1 MMDSEDGQQFI
12 KHLAHF
18 VRTHEKA
25 LANALQLQRRNP
37 RRRDSAPAITGTGS
51 HPSSPLN
58 STSSSGS
65 ALAAAFSLPSL
76 SFSSQY
82 IKPQKLSLT
91 PHHLY
96 YLLTRFEELNIPV
109 GSMGV
114 RLENIHAES
123 SPANYVS
130 FLRDSS
136 AQSKRRNRSSDS
148 LSIHSV
154 SSVKSVMT
162 GMSSLWSSLGLG
174 TSAELKSARAKAA
187 LEADLKYLYS
197 AFTKIPCLRLAPD
210 MNSRLIEGFEEFPFD
225 TAVPLLAFKNVSA
238 LEICDIDIRQFFGWD
253 QLAERVRSLTV
264 KRGGI
269 EDPAELIIAIV
280 LDDMDKR
287 RSRSAKSQSSPI
299 MSYPV
304 PVVPTEVQSSSAP
317 PSAPPSPTSHPVQI
331 GGSAPTGHYHAMS
344 RDPSNA
350 SRNSSKTRPRS
361 SSPTRPTSSRNSSA
375 AGAHHHSH
383 RMRRSESGSSH
394 SSSTSTVLPGSP
406 RGTSPPTVT
415 PGSPRGTPGSPRGTS
430 PAKEDPMAR
439 KWRFLRHLSLA
450 DNSLTSISSFSLI
463 PLANSLSSLDLSSNL
478 FTSIPETLST
488 LSNLRALNLSNNMID
503 SLHSLT
509 RNPLPAITA
518 LNLRG
523 NRLASI
529 AGIERLLSLERLDL
543 RENRLADPTELARL
557 TGVPNMA
564 EIWVAANPFTKTHPS
579 YRLMIFNLFRS
590 TPGYT
595 DDITLDSQGP
605 GMVEKRSL
613 VERAAELPS
622 VPVVRMSQPQSVA
635 VNTVAAI
642 DPKKKE
648 KQESE
653 KSIKMV
659 TSTSDVARA
668 KKKPGRRRV
677 VELGREDSS
686 LSIGEHRLTKS
697 PQTPPIHS
705 SITSKVSTAP
715 KDIPHHPD
723 ESSSGA
729 ESSPQQH
736 ASSSPRENIDWE
748 MRGDEYRRKVEALKM
763 DVGSGWLSVLSEEGM
778 SLAASRKSVPGATNT
793 SPAAQWKRT
802 G

>member
-1 MMDSEDGQQFI
+1 MDSEDGQQFI

-58 STSSSGS
+58 STSSSSGS

-162 GMSSLWSSLGLG
+162 GMTSLWSSFGLG

-187 LEADLKYLYS
+187 LDADLKYLYS

-210 MNSRLIEGFEEFPFD
+210 RKSRLIDGFEEFPFD

-304 PVVPTEVQSSSAP
+304 SVVPAEVQSSSAP
-317 PSAPPSPTSHPVQI
+317 PSPTSRPVQI

-344 RDPSNA
+344 RDPSNT
-350 SRNSSKTRPRS
+350 SRDSSKTRPRS
-361 SSPTRPTSSRNSSA
+361 SSPSRPTSSRNSSA
-375 AGAHHHSH
+375 AGTHHRSH

-406 RGTSPPTVT
+406 RGTSPPT
-415 PGSPRGTPGSPRGTS
+415 
-430 PAKEDPMAR
+430 

-450 DNSLTSISSFSLI
+450 DNSLTSISSFALI

-543 RENRLADPTELARL
+543 RENKLADPTELARL

-622 VPVVRMSQPQSVA
+622 VPVVRMPQPQSVV

-642 DPKKKE
+642 DPKKE

-697 PQTPPIHS
+697 PQPPPVHS
-705 SITSKVSTAP
+705 SISSNVSTAP

-778 SLAASRKSVPGATNT
+778 SLAASRKSTPGATNT
-793 SPAAQWKRT
+793 SPAAQWKRP

>member
-1 MMDSEDGQQFI
+1 MDSEDGQQFI

-25 LANALQLQRRNP
+25 LANALQLQRRQP
-37 RRRDSAPAITGTGS
+37 RRRDSAPAVSGS
-51 HPSSPLN
+51 GGVPSSPLHPPASSAG
-58 STSSSGS
+58 STSST
-65 ALAAAFSLPSL
+65 LAAAFSLPSL
-76 SFSSQY
+76 SFTSQH
-82 IKPQKLSLT
+82 IKPAKLSLT

-109 GSMGV
+109 GPMGV

-136 AQSKRRNRSSDS
+136 AQSRRRNRSSDS

-154 SSVKSVMT
+154 SSVKSVMS
-162 GMSSLWSSLGLG
+162 GMSSLWSSFGLG
-174 TSAELKSARAKAA
+174 ASAEMKSAKAKAA
-187 LEADLKYLYS
+187 LDADLKYLYS

-210 MNSRLIEGFEEFPFD
+210 RKSRLIEGFEEFPFD

-280 LDDMDKR
+280 LDDMDR
-287 RSRSAKSQSSPI
+287 RRRRSAKSQSSPI
-299 MSYPV
+299 ISYPV
-304 PVVPTEVQSSSAP
+304 STPGILTDAQSST
-317 PSAPPSPTSHPVQI
+317 PPSPTSQTVQI
-331 GGSAPTGHYHAMS
+331 GGSAPSGHYHAMS
-344 RDPSNA
+344 RGPSDS
-350 SRNSSKTRPRS
+350 SRSSSKTRPRS
-361 SSPTRPTSSRNSSA
+361 SSPTRPASSRNSSTTNT
-375 AGAHHHSH
+375 HHRSH
-383 RMRRSESGSSH
+383 RMRRSGSGSSH
-394 SSSTSTVLPGSP
+394 SSSTSTVLPGSSHGP
-406 RGTSPPTVT
+406 NLTANLPTT
-415 PGSPRGTPGSPRGTS
+415 
-430 PAKEDPMAR
+430 

-450 DNSLTSISSFSLI
+450 DNSLTSISSAALV

-478 FTSIPETLST
+478 FTSIPESLST
-488 LSNLRALNLSNNMID
+488 LSNLRALNLSGNMID

-564 EIWVAANPFTKTHPS
+564 EIWVAGNPFTKTHSS
-579 YRLMIFNLFRS
+579 YRVMIFNLFRS

-613 VERAAELPS
+613 VERAAELPN
-622 VPVVRMSQPQSVA
+622 VPVVRVPQSQSIM
-635 VNTVAAI
+635 VNTVAPV
-642 DPKKKE
+642 DSKKKE

-653 KSIKMV
+653 KSVKMV
-659 TSTSDVARA
+659 NTGEVARA
-668 KKKPGRRRV
+668 KKKTGRRRV
-677 VELGREDSS
+677 VELGREDGS
-686 LSIGEHRLTKS
+686 LSIDEHRFTSSKS
-697 PQTPPIHS
+697 PQTIPSQS
-705 SITSKVSTAP
+705 SVSPSKTLTAP
-715 KDIPHHPD
+715 KDIPHPPE

-729 ESSPQQH
+729 ESSPPQH
-736 ASSSPRENIDWE
+736 ASSSPRENVNWE
-748 MRGDEYRRKVEALKM
+748 LRGDEYRRKVEALKSE
-763 DVGSGWLSVLSEEGM
+763 VGSGWLSVLSEEGM
-778 SLAASRKSVPGATNT
+778 SLATSRKASPSTSGVTNT
-793 SPAAQWKRT
+793 SPTQNRRP

>member
-1 MMDSEDGQQFI
+1 MDSEDGQQFI

-25 LANALQLQRRNP
+25 LANALQLQRRP
-37 RRRDSAPAITGTGS
+37 RRRDTAPSLSGAGS
-51 HPSSPLN
+51 VPSLPQHPPV
-58 STSSSGS
+58 SSSGS
-65 ALAAAFSLPSL
+65 ASSTLAAAFSLPSL
-76 SFSSQY
+76 SFTSQHV
-82 IKPQKLSLT
+82 KPAKLSLT

-109 GSMGV
+109 GPMGV
-114 RLENIHAES
+114 RLENIHTE
-123 SPANYVS
+123 PANYVS

-136 AQSKRRNRSSDS
+136 AQSRRRNRSSDS

-162 GMSSLWSSLGLG
+162 GMSSLWSSFGLG
-174 TSAELKSARAKAA
+174 ASAEIKSMRQKAA

-210 MNSRLIEGFEEFPFD
+210 RKSRLIVGFEEFPFD

-269 EDPAELIIAIV
+269 DDPAELIIAIV
-280 LDDMDKR
+280 LDDMDR
-287 RSRSAKSQSSPI
+287 RRRRSAKSQPSPI
-299 MSYPV
+299 ISYPTST
-304 PVVPTEVQSSSAP
+304 PGLLIDAQSST
-317 PSAPPSPTSHPVQI
+317 PPSPSSQTVQI
-331 GGSAPTGHYHAMS
+331 GGSAPTTHYHAMS
-344 RDPSNA
+344 RGPSDS
-350 SRNSSKTRPRS
+350 SRSSSKTRPRS
-361 SSPTRPTSSRNSSA
+361 SSPTRPVSSRNSSTTNT
-375 AGAHHHSH
+375 HHRSH
-383 RMRRSESGSSH
+383 RMRRSGSGSSH
-394 SSSTSTVLPGSP
+394 SSSTSTVLPGSSHGP
-406 RGTSPPTVT
+406 SLTVSLPTT
-415 PGSPRGTPGSPRGTS
+415 
-430 PAKEDPMAR
+430 

-450 DNSLTSISSFSLI
+450 DNSLTSISSTALI

-478 FTSIPETLST
+478 FTSIPESLST

-543 RENRLADPTELARL
+543 RENKLADPTELARL
-557 TGVPNMA
+557 TGAPNIA
-564 EIWVAANPFTKTHPS
+564 EIWIAANPFTKTHSS
-579 YRLMIFNLFRS
+579 YRVMIFNLFRS

-595 DDITLDSQGP
+595 DDISIDSQGP

-622 VPVVRMSQPQSVA
+622 VPVVRVPQPQGIM
-635 VNTVAAI
+635 VNTVAPI

-648 KQESE
+648 KHESE
-653 KSIKMV
+653 KSIKV
-659 TSTSDVARA
+659 ANTGEVARA
-668 KKKPGRRRV
+668 KKKTGRRRV

-686 LSIGEHRLTKS
+686 EHKLTLAKSQSPPSRYISSIGTSSK
-697 PQTPPIHS
+697 TP
-705 SITSKVSTAP
+705 TAP
-715 KDIPHHPD
+715 KDIPHAPE

-729 ESSPQQH
+729 ESSPPQH
-736 ASSSPRENIDWE
+736 ASSSPRENVNWE
-748 MRGDEYRRKVEALKM
+748 LRGDEYRRKVEALKTEI
-763 DVGSGWLSVLSEEGM
+763 GSGWLSVLSEEGM
-778 SLAASRKSVPGATNT
+778 SLATSRKASPGAT
-793 SPAAQWKRT
+793 SGDPAQGKKP

>member
-1 MMDSEDGQQFI
+1 MDSEDGQQFI
-12 KHLAHF
+12 KHLANF

-25 LANALQLQRRNP
+25 LANALQLQRRP
-37 RRRDSAPAITGTGS
+37 RRRDTAPSLSGARSI
-51 HPSSPLN
+51 PSSPLHPPA
-58 STSSSGS
+58 SSSGS
-65 ALAAAFSLPSL
+65 TSSTLAAAFSLPSL
-76 SFSSQY
+76 YFTSRSVG
-82 IKPQKLSLT
+82 PAKLSLT

-96 YLLTRFEELNIPV
+96 YLLTRFEELNISV

-136 AQSKRRNRSSDS
+136 AQSRRRNQSSDS

-154 SSVKSVMT
+154 SSVKSVMS
-162 GMSSLWSSLGLG
+162 GVSSLWSSFGLG
-174 TSAELKSARAKAA
+174 TSAEIKSMRQKAA
-187 LEADLKYLYS
+187 LEEDLKYLYS

-210 MNSRLIEGFEEFPFD
+210 RKSRLIEGFEEFPFD

-253 QLAERVRSLTV
+253 QLAERLRSLTV

-280 LDDMDKR
+280 LDDTDR
-287 RSRSAKSQSSPI
+287 RRRRSAKSQSSPI
-299 MSYPV
+299 ITYPAST
-304 PVVPTEVQSSSAP
+304 PGLPTDMQSST
-317 PSAPPSPTSHPVQI
+317 PPSPTSQPVQI
-331 GGSAPTGHYHAMS
+331 GGSAPSSHYHAMS
-344 RDPSNA
+344 RGPSDS
-350 SRNSSKTRPRS
+350 SRSSSKTRPRS
-361 SSPTRPTSSRNSSA
+361 SSPTRPVSSRNSSTTN
-375 AGAHHHSH
+375 AHHRSH
-383 RMRRSESGSSH
+383 RMRRSGSDSSH
-394 SSSTSTVLPGSP
+394 SSSTSTVLIANLPK
-406 RGTSPPTVT
+406 T
-415 PGSPRGTPGSPRGTS
+415 
-430 PAKEDPMAR
+430 

-450 DNSLTSISSFSLI
+450 DNSLTSISSTALI

-478 FTSIPETLST
+478 FTSIPESLST

-557 TGVPNMA
+557 TGAPNIA
-564 EIWVAANPFTKTHPS
+564 EIWIAGNPFTKTHSS
-579 YRLMIFNLFRS
+579 YRVMIFNLFRS

-595 DDITLDSQGP
+595 DDISIDSQGP

-613 VERAAELPS
+613 VERAAELPN
-622 VPVVRMSQPQSVA
+622 VPVVRVPQSQGVA
-635 VNTVAAI
+635 VNTVAPI

-659 TSTSDVARA
+659 NTSEVARA
-668 KKKPGRRRV
+668 KKKTGRRRV

-686 LSIGEHRLTKS
+686 EYKPSPMKS
-697 PQTPPIHS
+697 PQSPLSRNTSSLGVSLKTP
-705 SITSKVSTAP
+705 TAP
-715 KDIPHHPD
+715 KDIPHPPE

-729 ESSPQQH
+729 ESSPPQH
-736 ASSSPRENIDWE
+736 ASSSPRENVDWE
-748 MRGDEYRRKVEALKM
+748 LRGDEYRRKVEALKSE
-763 DVGSGWLSVLSEEGM
+763 VGSGWLSVLSEEGM
-778 SLAASRKSVPGATNT
+778 SLATSRKVSLSTPGLTNSGLT
-793 SPAAQWKRT
+793 QGKKP

>member
-1 MMDSEDGQQFI
+1 M
-12 KHLAHF
+12 K
-18 VRTHEKA
+18 
-25 LANALQLQRRNP
+25 
-37 RRRDSAPAITGTGS
+37 PA
-51 HPSSPLN
+51 
-58 STSSSGS
+58 
-65 ALAAAFSLPSL
+65 
-76 SFSSQY
+76 
-82 IKPQKLSLT
+82 KLSLT

-109 GSMGV
+109 GAMSV

-136 AQSKRRNRSSDS
+136 TQSRRRNRSSDS

-154 SSVKSVMT
+154 SSVKSVMS
-162 GMSSLWSSLGLG
+162 GMSSLWSSFGLG
-174 TSAELKSARAKAA
+174 ASAEIKSMRQKAA

-210 MNSRLIEGFEEFPFD
+210 RKSRLIEGYEEFPFD

-280 LDDMDKR
+280 LDDMDR
-287 RSRSAKSQSSPI
+287 RRRRSAKSQSSPI
-299 MSYPV
+299 ITYPV
-304 PVVPTEVQSSSAP
+304 STPGIPADAQSST
-317 PSAPPSPTSHPVQI
+317 PPSPTSQTVQI
-331 GGSAPTGHYHAMS
+331 GGSAPSSHYHAMS
-344 RDPSNA
+344 RGHSNS
-350 SRNSSKTRPRS
+350 SRSSSKTRPRS
-361 SSPTRPTSSRNSSA
+361 SSPTRPVSSRNSSTTNT
-375 AGAHHHSH
+375 HHRSH
-383 RMRRSESGSSH
+383 RMRRSGSGSSH
-394 SSSTSTVLPGSP
+394 SSSTSTVLPGSSHGP
-406 RGTSPPTVT
+406 SLAANLPTT
-415 PGSPRGTPGSPRGTS
+415 
-430 PAKEDPMAR
+430 

-450 DNSLTSISSFSLI
+450 DNSLTSISSAALI
-463 PLANSLSSLDLSSNL
+463 PLANSLTSLDLSSNL
-478 FTSIPETLST
+478 FVSIPESLST

-543 RENRLADPTELARL
+543 RENKLADPTELARL
-557 TGVPNMA
+557 TGAPNIA
-564 EIWVAANPFTKTHPS
+564 EIWIAQNPFTKTHSS
-579 YRLMIFNLFRS
+579 YRVVIFNLFRS

-595 DDITLDSQGP
+595 DDISIDSQGP

-613 VERAAELPS
+613 VERAAELPN
-622 VPVVRMSQPQSVA
+622 VPVVRVPQSQSVV
-635 VNTVAAI
+635 VNTVAPI

-659 TSTSDVARA
+659 NTSEVARA
-668 KKKPGRRRV
+668 KKKNGRRRV
-677 VELGREDSS
+677 VELGREDSN
-686 LSIGEHRLTKS
+686 GELTRTKS
-697 PQTPPIHS
+697 PQFPLSRNTSAS
-705 SITSKVSTAP
+705 SKAMTAP
-715 KDIPHHPD
+715 KDIPHAPE

-729 ESSPQQH
+729 ESSPPQH
-736 ASSSPRENIDWE
+736 ASSSPRENVNWE
-748 MRGDEYRRKVEALKM
+748 LRGDEYRRKVEALKSE
-763 DVGSGWLSVLSEEGM
+763 VGSGWLSVLSEEGM
-778 SLAASRKSVPGATNT
+778 SLATSRKASPSTPGAANGGPTQGKK
-793 SPAAQWKRT
+793 P

>member
-1 MMDSEDGQQFI
+1 MDSEDGQQFI

-58 STSSSGS
+58 STSSSSGS

-114 RLENIHAES
+114 RLENIHAET

-136 AQSKRRNRSSDS
+136 AQSKRRNISSDS

-162 GMSSLWSSLGLG
+162 GMNSLWSSFGLG

-210 MNSRLIEGFEEFPFD
+210 RKSRLIEGFEEFPFD

-299 MSYPV
+299 MPYPV
-304 PVVPTEVQSSSAP
+304 SVVPTEAQSSSAL
-317 PSAPPSPTSHPVQI
+317 PSTPPSPTTYHPVLI

-344 RDPSNA
+344 RDPSNT
-350 SRNSSKTRPRS
+350 SRDSSKTRPRS
-361 SSPTRPTSSRNSSA
+361 YSPSRPASSRNSSA
-375 AGAHHHSH
+375 AGTHHRSH

-406 RGTSPPTVT
+406 RGTSPPT
-415 PGSPRGTPGSPRGTS
+415 
-430 PAKEDPMAR
+430 

-450 DNSLTSISSFSLI
+450 DNSLTSISSFALI

-543 RENRLADPTELARL
+543 RENKLADPTELARL

-622 VPVVRMSQPQSVA
+622 VPVVRMPQPQSVV

-686 LSIGEHRLTKS
+686 LSISEHRLTKS
-697 PQTPPIHS
+697 PQPPSVHS
-705 SITSKVSTAP
+705 SISSKVSTAP
-715 KDIPHHPD
+715 KDIPHHHD

-778 SLAASRKSVPGATNT
+778 SLATSRKSTPGATNT
-793 SPAAQWKRT
+793 SPVAQWKRP